1 MRNTGGSGDL
11 WVARGV
17 PWQRQS
23 KGLFS
28 DYSDLLR
35 VSTGCVFGVGRG
47 SERLVADLAATYT
60 SFGVFDVN
68 TSVLNNGTGAFRD
81 IQGPIVHQLLWDG
94 EVVYQSRREDT
105 PLELGTGRDLNLP
118 KVTTRY
124 CSRRSSGGL
133 RVFVRL

>member
-1 MRNTGGSGDL
+1 M
-11 WVARGV
+11 
-17 PWQRQS
+17 
-23 KGLFS
+23 F
-28 DYSDLLR
+28 Y
-35 VSTGCVFGVGRG
+35 
-47 SERLVADLAATYT
+47 RLVADLAATYT